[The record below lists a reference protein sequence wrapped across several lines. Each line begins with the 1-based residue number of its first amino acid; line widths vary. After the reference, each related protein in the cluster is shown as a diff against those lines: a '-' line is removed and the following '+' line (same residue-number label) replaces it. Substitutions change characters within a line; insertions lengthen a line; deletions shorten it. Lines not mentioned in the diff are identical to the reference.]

1 MSLQKRFKARYPKAN
16 FADFKTEDFFGKP
29 NIFFHNK
36 AGDEE
41 TAVFDDDGKDFRS
54 SIYFSKEMKRQLGLA
69 PGFPLELT
77 HNPNPKLEIPA
88 VPFNSEADN
97 TETLN
102 TIKDAL
108 VQQEI
113 YVTPSE
119 KFKIKFRD
127 IFTDTVITHR
137 SSHESRRWLAGPNF
151 EYWPQTLNFAFF
163 CATTGCGVSRRILFE
178 DKMLDGK
185 NDLTDSELILPP
197 QVRSFFWFHVY
208 FTVRRILFELGG
220 PQNSLPLPGDT
231 AFSQT
236 ENKYDIPSF
245 ERICAEFGISPNAD
259 FRFTRGDNHG
269 LGSVF
274 EYFTNSGYTKTPFKY
289 PSKETKFEDEGG
301 RASDGNLVP
310 YIENTEA
317 RNQYEYF
324 LCPVS
329 HGLTSAGLSRINQS
343 IESFCY
349 AILGSQ
355 VDVRSSISGSQ
366 GSAIETQRQFLAMVE
381 NAIRNPDISK
391 SVQRFQLA
399 IESAK
404 VRLDLAISPGLWL
417 LPSKMVVNTESVV
430 GYNNKLKKATTFI
443 RIGVNSD
450 LNIPVRRSAPK
461 HNLGSRA
468 VKLPHSGVETRV
480 VKSNSGA
487 GAKHRTKEKQV
498 AKSKTSDRDAVG
510 LSPEFGDREF
520 GDSGVGVTKE
530 TSGAKTVST
539 SHENNLNVLIIV
551 AGGLAWFLFR

>member
-1 MSLQKRFKARYPKAN
+1 MR
-16 FADFKTEDFFGKP
+16 
-29 NIFFHNK
+29 
-36 AGDEE
+36 
-41 TAVFDDDGKDFRS
+41 
-54 SIYFSKEMKRQLGLA
+54 
-69 PGFPLELT
+69 
-77 HNPNPKLEIPA
+77 
-88 VPFNSEADN
+88 
-97 TETLN
+97 
-102 TIKDAL
+102 
-108 VQQEI
+108 
-113 YVTPSE
+113 
-119 KFKIKFRD
+119 
-127 IFTDTVITHR
+127 
-137 SSHESRRWLAGPNF
+137 
-151 EYWPQTLNFAFF
+151 
-163 CATTGCGVSRRILFE
+163 
-178 DKMLDGK
+178 DGK
-185 NDLTDSELILPP
+185 NDLTDSELKIPP

-274 EYFTNSGYTKTPFKY
+274 EYFSYSGYTKTPFKY

-324 LCPVS
+324 FCPVS

-366 GSAIETQRQFLAMVE
+366 GSAIETQRQFLSMVE
-381 NAIRNPDISK
+381 DAIRNPDISK

-430 GYNNKLKKATTFI
+430 GYNNKLKKATKRM

-450 LNIPVRRSAPK
+450 LNIPVRRSTQK

-468 VKLPHSGVETRV
+468 VKLPHSGVETR
-480 VKSNSGA
+480 NSGA
-487 GAKHRTKEKQV
+487 GATAELEKDKHRTKETQV
-498 AKSKTSDRDAVG
+498 VKSEKSEKSEAKS
-510 LSPEFGDREF
+510 
-520 GDSGVGVTKE
+520 
-530 TSGAKTVST
+530 VST

-551 AGGLAWFLFR
+551 AGALAWFLFR